1 MELKCVCPF
10 VLYFYFPSPSLLSSY
25 LYPGWC
31 VCILPLLWHI
41 PSCTASLFRVT
52 HTIISC
58 YCVLLTGHIWILA
71 STAPGRT
78 LCFPY
83 FLFTSLL
90 VHPFIVLFYSCL
102 SLNFRDF
109 LAATSDILV
118 SRTHSSSNSAS
129 VAFILF
135 LSLFT
140 CFCSLLFPAVKM
152 SPIWLTSQQ
161 TDSLLQLSCD
171 SLLLV
176 PTARSSTEIT
186 QVNFF

>member
-1 MELKCVCPF
+1 MRMPF
-10 VLYFYFPSPSLLSSY
+10 CFIFLFSIPLTSIFLPLSWVMLLYLTTVMTHPFMHSQLIQGYTHNNQLLLCLINWTHMNISIHSTRKNPLFSLLPFHFSAR
-25 LYPGWC
+25 P
-31 VCILPLLWHI
+31 PLH
-41 PSCTASLFRVT
+41 
-52 HTIISC
+52 
-58 YCVLLTGHIWILA
+58 
-71 STAPGRT
+71 
-78 LCFPY
+78 
-83 FLFTSLL
+83 
-90 VHPFIVLFYSCL
+90 IVLFYSCL

-129 VAFILF
+129 VAFIFF

>member
-31 VCILPLLWHI
+31 VCILPLLWRI

-58 YCVLLTGHIWILA
+58 YCLINWTHINISIHSTRKNLL
-71 STAPGRT
+71 
-78 LCFPY
+78 F
-83 FLFTSLL
+83 SLL
-90 VHPFIVLFYSCL
+90 PFHFSARPPLHIVLFYSCL

-129 VAFILF
+129 VVFIFF

-186 QVNFF
+186 QVNLF